1 MVLNAFTV
9 AEKSTYAITQK
20 IQEDLIMLNQ
30 EIEAESMS
38 GQTLSRVAEGVT
50 PLKEDDP
57 LAGLNPEGVP
67 DAVAALRGLLEGYER
82 LLAQSVLDV
91 NPGMNR
97 YSIAARAALAKL
109 EATR

>member
-57 LAGLNPEGVP
+57 LADLNPEAVP
-67 DAVAALRGLLEGYER
+67 DVVEALREAINWAEGY
-82 LLAQSVLDV
+82 AQGGVIPEYLK
-91 NPGMNR
+91 
-97 YSIAARAALAKL
+97 AARAALANL
-109 EATR
+109 EDVG